1 VPAARKKPQP
11 IKAANLTKFPWLVHG
26 FSTRSGGASK
36 AYGKNSLNL
45 GFTKEDTRSAVEK
58 NRAIFQKSIAATNWP
73 MATLKQVHGDV
84 IYRVGSPED
93 CANPCTGDGL
103 ITNVPGI
110 LLAIQTADCLP
121 VLLVD
126 PRKRAVG
133 AFHAG
138 WRGTFK
144 RIVEKGVGAMQQH
157 FGSDPKKI
165 LAAIGPGIHACCY
178 EVGRDLRTQFEAQFS
193 YAKELFI
200 EVSNYDP
207 VREKYPM
214 LFLTARAPGHS
225 DLGPQIHLDLV
236 DANRRQLLDAGVPAK
251 NISASDLCTSCRT
264 DLLFSYRKERAKTGR
279 MMGAVGITT
288 SVVSRRSSAS
298 RKTR

>member
-1 VPAARKKPQP
+1 MPAAPKKPQP
-11 IKAANLTKFPWLVHG
+11 IKAKNLTKLPWLAHG
-26 FSTRSGGASK
+26 FSTRAGGVSK

-45 GFTKEDTRSAVEK
+45 GFTKDDTRTNVKK
-58 NRAIFQKSIAATNWP
+58 NRANFDKTIGATNWP

-84 IYRVGSPED
+84 IYRVSSPDD
-93 CANPCTGDGL
+93 CEKPCTGDGL
-103 ITNVPGI
+103 ITNLPGL

-126 PRKRAVG
+126 PQKKAVG

-157 FGSDPKKI
+157 FGSDPGKI

-193 YAKELFI
+193 YAKDLFV

-236 DANRRQLLDAGVPAK
+236 EANRRQLLDAGVPAK

-264 DLLFSYRKERAKTGR
+264 DILFSHRKERGKTGR
-279 MMGAVGITT
+279 MMGVIGI
-288 SVVSRRSSAS
+288 RG
-298 RKTR
+298 

>member
-1 VPAARKKPQP
+1 VPTARKSPAKKSQ
-11 IKAANLTKFPWLVHG
+11 IIRADALTKLPWLVHG
-26 FSTRSGGASK
+26 FSTRVGGVSK
-36 AYGKNSLNL
+36 AYGKNGLNL
-45 GFTKEDTRSAVEK
+45 GFTKEDQKAAVEK
-58 NRAIFQKSIAATNWP
+58 NRMAFEKAIGAADKKGEPWP

-84 IYRVGSPED
+84 IYCVSTADD
-93 CANPCTGDGL
+93 CAKPCTGDGL
-103 ITNVPGI
+103 ITNTPGL

-126 PRKRAVG
+126 PQKKAVG

-165 LAAIGPGIHACCY
+165 LAAIGPGIHSCCY

-193 YAKELFI
+193 YANDLFV
-200 EVSNYDP
+200 EVSDYDP
-207 VREKYPM
+207 IREKYPM

-236 DANRRQLLDAGVPAK
+236 EANRRQLLDAGVPAK
-251 NISASDLCTSCRT
+251 NITASELCTSCNT
-264 DLLFSYRKERAKTGR
+264 DILFSYRKEGGKTGR
-279 MMGAVGITT
+279 LMGAVGI
-288 SVVSRRSSAS
+288 RS
-298 RKTR
+298 

>member
-1 VPAARKKPQP
+1 MTSDAFNDCYNQPPPASPTKSH
-11 IKAANLTKFPWLVHG
+11 IKATNLAKLTWLAHG
-26 FSTRSGGASK
+26 FSTRSDG
-36 AYGKNSLNL
+36 NL
-45 GFTKEDTRSAVEK
+45 ALPK
-58 NRAIFQKSIAATNWP
+58 NRAAFEKSIGATSWP
-73 MATLKQVHGDV
+73 MATLKQVHSDV
-84 IYRVGSPED
+84 IYRVGSEKD
-93 CANPCTGDGL
+93 CAKPCAGDGL
-103 ITNVPGI
+103 ITSVPGL

-126 PRKRAVG
+126 PQKKAVG

-165 LAAIGPGIHACCY
+165 LAAIGPGIHFCCY

-193 YAKELFI
+193 YAKELFV

-236 DANRRQLLDAGVPAK
+236 EANRRQLIDAGVPAK
-251 NISASDLCTSCRT
+251 NITASELCTSCRT
-264 DLLFSYRKERAKTGR
+264 DVLFSNRKEHGKTGR
-279 MMGAVGITT
+279 MMGAIGI
-288 SVVSRRSSAS
+288 
-298 RKTR
+298 KP

>member
-1 VPAARKKPQP
+1 MPAARKKPQP

-264 DLLFSYRKERAKTGR
+264 DILFSHRKERGNTGR
-279 MMGAVGITT
+279 MMGVIGI
-288 SVVSRRSSAS
+288 RS
-298 RKTR
+298 